1 MPDTASTL
9 IHFTTP
15 ALLKFRQ
22 TACLQES
29 NSPLVTDEVGQ
40 VTCFAC
46 RKSGPFLVRQGEG
59 VRVPVPLAEIEP
71 PGLRRLMDDVLKACR
86 NERGMYVIEESI
98 HHGDY
103 RSVRR
108 VEVYDINAVTVDA
121 VIVSSA
127 YTYGSWLDPDSPHA
141 TGRRPKL
148 FDLVDDLRSL
158 RTNRVIGW
166 STFRLITPSD

>member
-1 MPDTASTL
+1 MLAPEPETL
-9 IHFTTP
+9 IHYRRPGTH
-15 ALLKFRQ
+15 A
-22 TACLQES
+22 TACTLS
-29 NSPLVTDEVGQ
+29 GTVTIRDSSSPGD

-46 RKSGPFLVRQGEG
+46 RRSEAFLADLKG

-71 PGLRRLMDDVLKACR
+71 PGLRRLMDDVLTTCR

-98 HHGDY
+98 HHGNY

-127 YTYGSWLDPDSPHA
+127 YAYGSWLTPENPAHKQA
-141 TGRRPKL
+141 RNANL
-148 FDLVDDLRSL
+148 HNLVDDLRSL